1 MKTNKE
7 EFKKLIQ
14 FYEAITFEELN
25 ELKDKDGEITFTD
38 YCTAFGSRNL
48 CTLCH
53 KVGYRDNSYMPQC
66 RDCVYSVLGGD
77 ATESATEWCG
87 WGPLGYNMKVLT
99 DYYKPKVIYEAL
111 QERIVLM
118 KCVLRK
124 VEELEEGEDEKSIS
138 ERK

>member
-1 MKTNKE
+1 MITNKE

-25 ELKDKDGEITFTD
+25 EFKDKDGEITFTD
-38 YCTAFGSRNL
+38 YCTAFGSRDL
-48 CTLCH
+48 CTLCR
-53 KVGYRDNSYMPQC
+53 KVGYRDNSYIPQC

-77 ATESATEWCG
+77 ATESSTEWCAS
-87 WGPLGYNMKVLT
+87 GPLGDNMEVLMG
-99 DYYKPKVIYEAL
+99 YYRPKVIYEAL
-111 QERIVLM
+111 QGRIVLM

-124 VEELEEGEDEKSIS
+124 VEELEDGEDEKSKS